1 MSEVVA
7 FFLLAAIDIKPI
19 TLQTTTVESWSD
31 FAGPSGDSCGAAP
44 GLYDYLYYL
53 IVASSNACY

>member
-19 TLQTTTVESWSD
+19 TLQTTTVESTEVGLSTD
-31 FAGPSGDSCGAAP
+31 PAP
-44 GLYDYLYYL
+44 LIISIFSNLGFYGLK
-53 IVASSNACY
+53 ASL

>member
-31 FAGPSGDSCGAAP
+31 FAGPSGDSCGTAP
-44 GLYDYLYYL
+44 GL
-53 IVASSNACY
+53 